1 MPSSIDARRSSI
13 SSRSAFTLVELL
25 VVIAIIGILIA
36 MLLPAVAQVRE
47 AARRIA
53 CSNKIRQLALACH
66 NYHSARMRFP
76 AGANIGQGAGWSAHI
91 LAQIEQQSLAS
102 SISLTDTSNAVSGS
116 GTGGHWSD
124 GNEDTRSDNE
134 LACETFLSI
143 FRCPA
148 DPVSDS
154 IRSGGTPELIVNR
167 VPSSYLACATASTK
181 VQARLIR
188 RAGEPPSDVQNLR
201 NGIIVPTQD
210 SSYFNDNDSF
220 LKSQV
225 RVIDIKDGSSNTLMI
240 GESVFDVSDYKD
252 TGRGIDHFYIGS
264 PQIDK
269 RQELSEFLGSTDV
282 ELNLYHSYPDER
294 LDTLSESR
302 AGTLFSEMQLGF
314 ASWHAGNT
322 VNFAFGDG
330 STRLLE
336 SSIDP
341 ALYSRLGN
349 RADGEVTQAF

>member
-1 MPSSIDARRSSI
+1 MPSFRDTRQSHIGTRP
-13 SSRSAFTLVELL
+13 AFTLVELL
-25 VVIAIIGILIA
+25 VVIAIIGILIG

-47 AARRIA
+47 AARRIT
-53 CSNKIRQLALACH
+53 CSNKVRQLALACH

-76 AGANIGQGAGWSAHI
+76 AGADLGQGAGWSAHI
-91 LAQIEQQSLAS
+91 LAQLEQQSLAS
-102 SISLTDTSNAVSGS
+102 SISLQDTSGAVSGS

-148 DPVSDS
+148 DPVSES
-154 IRSGGTPELIVNR
+154 IRSGGTPELIAER
-167 VPSSYLACATASTK
+167 VPSSYLAVATASTK

-188 RAGEPPSDVQNLR
+188 RPGEASSDVQNLR
-201 NGIIVPTQD
+201 NGIIVPNQD
-210 SSYFNDNDSF
+210 ASYFNANDSF

-225 RVIDIKDGSSNTLMI
+225 KVLDIKDGSSNTLMI

-252 TGRGIDHFYIGS
+252 SGRGIDHFYIGS

-269 RQELSEFLGSTDV
+269 LQELSEFLGSTNV
-282 ELNLYHSYPDER
+282 ELNLYHQYPDER
-294 LDTLSESR
+294 LDTLSESK
-302 AGTLFSEMQLGF
+302 AQSLFSEMQFGF
-314 ASWHAGNT
+314 ASWHASNT

-330 STRLLE
+330 STRLLDG
-336 SSIDP
+336 SIDP
-341 ALYSRLGN
+341 TLYSLLGN
-349 RADGEVTQAF
+349 RADGEVVQGF

>member
-1 MPSSIDARRSSI
+1 MSSAFDVRRSNFG
-13 SSRSAFTLVELL
+13 SRSAFTLVELL

-47 AARRIA
+47 AARRIS

-66 NYHSARMRFP
+66 NYHSSRMRFP
-76 AGANIGQGAGWSAHI
+76 SGADLGQGAGWSAHI
-91 LAQIEQQSLAS
+91 LAEIEQQSLAN
-102 SISLTDTSNAVSGS
+102 SIDLTDTSGAASGS
-116 GTGGHWSD
+116 GTGGHWSN
-124 GNEDTRSDNE
+124 GVEATRSNNE

-154 IRSGGTPELIVNR
+154 IRSGGTPELIAER

-188 RAGEPPSDVQNLR
+188 RSGELTSDVQELR
-201 NGIIVPTQD
+201 NGIIVPNQD
-210 SSYFNDNDSF
+210 ASYFNANNSY

-225 RVIDIKDGSSNTLMI
+225 KVLDIKDGSSNTLMI

-252 TGRGIDHFYIGS
+252 SGRGIDHFYIGS

-269 RQELSEFLGSTDV
+269 LQELSEFLGSTAV
-282 ELNLYHSYPDER
+282 ELNLYHSYPDEL
-294 LDTLSESR
+294 LDTLSESK
-302 AGTLFSEMQLGF
+302 AQSLFSEMQFGF

-341 ALYSRLGN
+341 TLYSRLGD
-349 RADGEVTQAF
+349 RADGEVLQAF